1 MNVHGVQCGMDSRRT
16 DLDRDQRIET
26 PDGSFK
32 GDELHVL
39 IREYTV
45 TRRVVIDAQSD
56 TRLETDEYGTQRGGK
71 GGRDNLTWMPS
82 FIGLSLGWVDL

>member
-1 MNVHGVQCGMDSRRT
+1 MTDGIRVLVNVHGVQCGVNSRRT

-45 TRRVVIDAQSD
+45 TRRVVIDAQRA
-56 TRLETDEYGTQRGGK
+56 TRLQTDEYGTQRGGK
-71 GGRDNLTWMPS
+71 GGE
-82 FIGLSLGWVDL
+82 G